1 MTRVERMERELGA
14 MVRISSAELD
24 DRIRKCEQ
32 GLAAGQERLAR
43 GAAWQARRRSA
54 SESRGS
60 SQREGTGEESDLSR
74 DVSITRKNRVARPHY
89 EHGRTGEPVHR

>member
-1 MTRVERMERELGA
+1 MERELGA

-43 GAAWQARRRSA
+43 VEARQA
-54 SESRGS
+54 
-60 SQREGTGEESDLSR
+60 
-74 DVSITRKNRVARPHY
+74 
-89 EHGRTGEPVHR
+89 